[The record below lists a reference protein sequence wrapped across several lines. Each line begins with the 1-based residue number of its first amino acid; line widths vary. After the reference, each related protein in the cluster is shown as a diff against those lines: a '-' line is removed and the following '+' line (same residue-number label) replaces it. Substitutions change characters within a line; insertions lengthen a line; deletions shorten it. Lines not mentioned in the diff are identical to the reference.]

1 MKEWVVFK
9 TIYSKKF
16 RSFIHTKTKYE
27 IVNVVVESVI
37 KVLSL
42 CHLVN
47 EAIPIPCMNK
57 EMTPIYDNIIPF
69 CSGAIP
75 NCSMAITVNL

>member
-1 MKEWVVFK
+1 M
-9 TIYSKKF
+9 
-16 RSFIHTKTKYE
+16 
-27 IVNVVVESVI
+27 VESVI

-57 EMTPIYDNIIPF
+57 EMTPMYDNIIPF

-75 NCSMAITVNL
+75 NCSMAITFNKKKGYNLEEKYSYRANII